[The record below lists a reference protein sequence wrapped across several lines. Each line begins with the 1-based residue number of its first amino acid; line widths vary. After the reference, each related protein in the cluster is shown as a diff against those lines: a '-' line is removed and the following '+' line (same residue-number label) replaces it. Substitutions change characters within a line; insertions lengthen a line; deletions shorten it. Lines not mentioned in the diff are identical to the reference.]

1 MASDA
6 GELFLKISA
15 DRLSRAFERIHHTVR
30 QLTDDQIWRRPAPSS
45 NSIGIILQHLT
56 GNLSQWVLAGL
67 GGREF
72 KRNRP
77 AEFSTESRLPK
88 DELLR
93 AFSRLGDDVQA
104 VVRSIPAGTLAD
116 PKRIQGY
123 DETVLS
129 ALYNAATHIEL
140 HGGQIQYAAK
150 TMLGDAYKDFWTPAT
165 PEQRSGA

>member
-1 MASDA
+1 MAADA
-6 GELFLKISA
+6 GGLFLKTSGGNIA
-15 DRLSRAFERIHHTVR
+15 RAFERIQHTVR

-56 GNLSQWVLAGL
+56 GNLNQWILAGL

-93 AFSRLGDDVQA
+93 TFSRLGDDVQA
-104 VVRSIPAGTLAD
+104 VVRSIPAGTLTE
-116 PKRIQGY
+116 PRRIQGN

-129 ALYNAATHIEL
+129 ALYHAATHLDL

-150 TMLGDAYKDFWTPAT
+150 IMLGDAYKDFWIPAT
-165 PEQRSGA
+165 PEERSGS